1 MKLQLVM
8 QLGTLGLFLLA
19 SHDRDAFAA
28 PLLLEYRFNETGN
41 VANNTGTSVAA
52 PQLTLQNS
60 TGVPT
65 DLHTVSGGGVSGLSG
80 DSAFDNSA
88 SVGMGDPGPGG
99 RALHT
104 QVNGTTAS
112 DYDSVDAL
120 SSFTISGWFNTGTV
134 VNNNARFAENRDA
147 SNNGWLLYAGAAGR
161 LYMQIDG
168 VAAVQ
173 APSASWSETNQW
185 VFFAVSYD
193 GSLTSNNLQFYKG
206 TTSSPVAAVGSAL
219 TLNAG
224 PVNGDTGFF
233 VVGNSTTQGS
243 GFIRPVDG
251 LLDNIRLQG
260 GSGNTGVATLA
271 ELEAFRQVDVI
282 PEPSTMLLCIAG
294 LGMVMWRA
302 KNR

>member
-1 MKLQLVM
+1 
-8 QLGTLGLFLLA
+8 
-19 SHDRDAFAA
+19 
-28 PLLLEYRFNETGN
+28 
-41 VANNTGTSVAA
+41 
-52 PQLTLQNS
+52 
-60 TGVPT
+60 
-65 DLHTVSGGGVSGLSG
+65 
-80 DSAFDNSA
+80 
-88 SVGMGDPGPGG
+88 MGDPGPGG

-104 QVNGTTAS
+104 LVNGTTAS

-120 SSFTISGWFNTGTV
+120 SSFTISGWFNAATV
-134 VNNNARFAENRDA
+134 VNNNARFAENRDG

-168 VAAVQ
+168 VPAVP

-193 GSLTSNNLQFYKG
+193 GSLTANNLQFYKG
-206 TTSSPVAAVGSAL
+206 TTSTPVTAVGSAL
-219 TLNAG
+219 TLNAAA
-224 PVNGDTGFF
+224 VNGDAGFF

-260 GSGNTGVATLA
+260 GTGNTGVATLA